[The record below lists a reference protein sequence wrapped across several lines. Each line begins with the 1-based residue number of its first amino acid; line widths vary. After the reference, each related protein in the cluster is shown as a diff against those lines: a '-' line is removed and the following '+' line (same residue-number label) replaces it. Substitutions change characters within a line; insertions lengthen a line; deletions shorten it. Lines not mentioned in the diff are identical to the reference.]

1 MSAPGRCSGRCAAP
15 RAYSTLSPYATLSP
29 SVPCSSCAEPE
40 REKKPVLSGA
50 AGEANVYDE
59 TVLQRP
65 ERSDRFF
72 SWGDAPLPAGDGGA
86 RSLRGMVP
94 SKGGGLPP
102 TVEQAEAH
110 RRAEQGKSEETS
122 LSRE

>member
-1 MSAPGRCSGRCAAP
+1 MPLPHCGALLLAAT
-15 RAYSTLSPYATLSP
+15 R
-29 SVPCSSCAEPE
+29 AEPA
-40 REKKPVLSGA
+40 RAKKPVLSGA

-72 SWGDAPLPAGDGGA
+72 SWGDAPQPAGDGGA

-110 RRAEQGKSEETS
+110 RRAESTRRKVSEETS
-122 LSRE
+122 SGNEAE